1 MLPYAKIAKAALTQI
16 VALNVASAAETA
28 LETYTEIDTDTITV
42 TVATTVVGQIVGLKL
57 KPYTDRIIDVPAA
70 KLKARK
76 DRKNNI
82 IEADAV
88 DITPES

>member
-1 MLPYAKIAKAALTQI
+1 M
-16 VALNVASAAETA
+16 
-28 LETYTEIDTDTITV
+28 
-42 TVATTVVGQIVGLKL
+42 TVATTVFGQIVGLKL